1 MWSFITAPSSLYLT
15 SPSTFAHSILPV
27 YEQKL
32 QVTLGSVYLPL
43 GWNGALEQFLWIKP
57 ETILP
62 LYLCTWVYLCPL
74 WDKASGFWEIMLTAC
89 DPHSPCVTRTLL
101 SQTRSANKPRLT
113 SSTSAW
119 TYQKCHRLWVQCER
133 TRLCVFASLPNS
145 AASQCT
151 ASTGIWWNSSQ
162 TAISPLRKKKKKKE
176 SLFPPCIGSLHSSQ
190 LCNVAAPG
198 DQSGTLRQ

>member
-119 TYQKCHRLWVQCER
+119 TCRNVIVCGSSVKEQDCVCLL
-133 TRLCVFASLPNS
+133 LCQIVLPPSAQPLLGSDGILLKLPSLPS
-145 AASQCT
+145 V
-151 ASTGIWWNSSQ
+151 
-162 TAISPLRKKKKKKE
+162 KKKE